1 MNENLTQM
9 TIPMKLESKN
19 TLEKTK
25 TDTNIKLTKL
35 GDIEKSR
42 NRTQDIP

>member
-1 MNENLTQM
+1 MNENLNQIA
-9 TIPMKLESKN
+9 IPMKLESKN

-42 NRTQDIP
+42 NKTQDVP